1 MVKAFGLNALEK
13 KAIQGNGYFN
23 IITQNL
29 DQPQNYMGKE
39 EIKWK
44 LFGHRINFSN
54 STETENYIP
63 QRTGTKKSILNLGKV
78 NLQTKHETYFK
89 KLLILC
95 QRLLQSS
102 RLKKKFPYKIELNI
116 NLENLMKT
124 SIVAANEYHNQL

>member
-29 DQPQNYMGKE
+29 DQLQSYMDKE

-44 LFGHRINFSN
+44 LFGRRINFSN

-63 QRTGTKKSILNLGKV
+63 QRTGTKKSILKLGKV
-78 NLQTKHETYFK
+78 NLQTKRETYFK

-95 QRLLQSS
+95 QRPLQSS
-102 RLKKKFPYKIELNI
+102 RLKNKFPYKIELNI

-124 SIVAANEYHNQL
+124 SIVASNEYHNQL